1 MNCTYYYMYHI
12 QLVLHILLLH
22 LPHTLLLLL
31 PILLLHLLHILL
43 LHILLLLH
51 LPHIL
56 LLHILLHVLHI
67 LHTTCAAVLYL
78 RVFVC
83 FRNRQ
88 RMYFAIKHLIEEPQN
103 NFKIFKVRH
112 LDTPT
117 RTRPPDPWCLGC
129 VFYNVCVCV
138 CVYQG
143 GKCIHG
149 DRDEMLSVSSLLQ
162 KLRPYFTCGNGR
174 NKTVLHDF
182 IQVRPTAVDQELP
195 DPYCCRPDPCCC
207 RTSGLWSPVEMFRV

>member
-43 LHILLLLH
+43 LHILLLH

-78 RVFVC
+78 HVFVC

-138 CVYQG
+138 CTREG
-143 GKCIHG
+143 
-149 DRDEMLSVSSLLQ
+149 SVSMATGMKCCLSA
-162 KLRPYFTCGNGR
+162 P
-174 NKTVLHDF
+174 
-182 IQVRPTAVDQELP
+182 
-195 DPYCCRPDPCCC
+195 CCRSSG
-207 RTSGLWSPVEMFRV
+207 RTSPVETDATRRSCMTSFRSDLLL